1 MLNAGEAT
9 VKLIGGAASGTVLGR
24 GDGGRR
30 FRQYEGPHRM
40 LGASSSSGCRGNVDR
55 WVHGFLQVKRGAGRR
70 DIDATL
76 AIGLQGVPQ
85 ESENLVD
92 GMVDDSGA
100 PLPGKASVLDNG
112 KSRFTVSGT

>member
-1 MLNAGEAT
+1 
-9 VKLIGGAASGTVLGR
+9 
-24 GDGGRR
+24 
-30 FRQYEGPHRM
+30 M